1 MMIRVLLADD
11 NPTFLAAVRQFL
23 SALPATEV
31 AGEAH
36 NGREAMEL
44 AARLQPDLVLLDI
57 GMPEINGLEAA
68 RRMQQW
74 QSPPCIVFLSMHN
87 SQAYRDAALRV
98 GAAGFISKSD
108 FVDELPRMIETVEER
123 MRQQAAA
130 PVPGATMR

>member
-1 MMIRVLLADD
+1 MTIRVLLADD

-23 SALPATEV
+23 SALALTDV

-44 AARLQPDLVLLDI
+44 AASLGPDLVLLDI

-74 QSPPCIVFLSMHN
+74 QDPPQIVFLSMHN
-87 SQAYRDAALRV
+87 GQAYRDAARQV
-98 GAAGFISKSD
+98 GAVGFISKAD
-108 FVDELPRMIETVEER
+108 FVEELPRMIEAVETR
-123 MRQQAAA
+123 MRQQASTQS
-130 PVPGATMR
+130 PGGPQ

>member
-1 MMIRVLLADD
+1 MIRVLLADD

-44 AARLQPDLVLLDI
+44 TASLQPDLVLLDI
-57 GMPEINGLEAA
+57 GMPEMNGLEAA
-68 RRMQQW
+68 RRMQLW
-74 QSPPCIVFLSMHN
+74 QSPPFIVFLSMHN
-87 SQAYRDAALRV
+87 GQAYRDAARQV
-98 GAAGFISKSD
+98 GAAGFISKAD

-123 MRQQAAA
+123 MRQLAAT
-130 PVPGATMR
+130 PTPGTTSH

>member
-1 MMIRVLLADD
+1 MTIRVLLADD

-23 SALPATEV
+23 SALPVTEV

-44 AARLQPDLVLLDI
+44 AAQLQPDLVLLDI
-57 GMPEINGLEAA
+57 GMPEMNGLEAA

-74 QSPPCIVFLSMHN
+74 QSPPFIVFLSMHN
-87 SQAYRDAALRV
+87 GQAYRDAALQV
-98 GAAGFISKSD
+98 GAAGFISKAD

-123 MRQQAAA
+123 MRHLASAQ
-130 PVPGATMR
+130 VPGVAQ